1 MKALTICQPYAH
13 LIVVAKEKRV
23 ENRSWRTDYRG
34 PLLIHAGMNRGWLH
48 KADMPIVETFVP
60 SNTGKGK
67 KRISTADL
75 HGREIHFGAIIGKAD
90 VVECAHID
98 DIRAGVYD
106 LRFPWLKEHPHTEG
120 EFCLV
125 LDDVVQFERPIP
137 LRGQL
142 GLFNVPFDEQ
152 TGVCSACGCTWTRA
166 CRGGCHWVAPN
177 LCSSCVEAD
186 HG

>member
-34 PLLIHAGMNRGWLH
+34 PLLIHAGKSRDWLH
-48 KADMPIVETFVP
+48 GWPHAQEWDTGNKAATLRITDVE
-60 SNTGKGK
+60 
-67 KRISTADL
+67 
-75 HGREIHFGAIIGKAD
+75 GRPVTFGAIIGSAN

-106 LRFPWLKEHPHTEG
+106 VRFPWLKGHPHTEG

-125 LDDVVQFERPIP
+125 LDDVVQFARPIP
-137 LRGQL
+137 LRGLL

-152 TGVCSACGCTWTRA
+152 AGVCSSCGCTWTRA
-166 CRGGCHWVAPN
+166 CPGGCHWVAPN
-177 LCSSCVEAD
+177 LCSSCVEAG